1 MSFGFGVG
9 DVIQITEICWKVYK
23 KCSESPGVYK
33 QLAGEVSS
41 LHSVL
46 KETEELVG
54 QQTLSKRQR
63 DRLLPCQE
71 SCDKLL
77 KELDVMISKYE
88 SLGTKSQRV
97 FDRMGM
103 ANQDVPEIRQRLIT
117 NVSLLNAFIST

>member
-9 DVIQITEICWKVYK
+9 DIIQIGEICWKVYK
-23 KCSESPGVYK
+23 RCSESPGVYK

-41 LHSVL
+41 LNSVL
-46 KETEELVG
+46 KETEELVR

-71 SCDKLL
+71 SCLTLL
-77 KELDVMISKYE
+77 KELDDLITRYE

-103 ANQDVPEIRQRLIT
+103 ANQDVHDIRQRLIT
-117 NVSLLNAFIST
+117 NVSMLNAFIST